1 MEGNTYDILQTERLI
16 RFGEEA
22 AGKDRKE
29 ALMILNHKEA
39 IQYVVDNLDEIG
51 LRRPDLFAIHAL
63 LSDGLL
69 ADPAMSGRLRA
80 MQVGIS
86 HSSYRP
92 LDDAV
97 AIAEEFDILLYKAA
111 QITDPFEQS
120 FFLLVHIPYLQ
131 AFAHVNK
138 RTSRVASNI
147 PLLKSDLAPMSFTT
161 MDDSD
166 YIDGLIGVYELN
178 NVALLREVY
187 MDAYLASAEK
197 YRILR
202 AEVESPEKA
211 ALAYRE
217 CVCAAV
223 RRCILEFKEFRNDAV
238 DEMALDAGV
247 PDADRADVVA
257 YVREQIAG
265 LHEGNV
271 IRYRLKSD
279 DLKGVSLR

>member
-80 MQVGIS
+80 MPVGIS

-97 AIAEEFDILLYKAA
+97 AIAEEFDILL
-111 QITDPFEQS
+111 
-120 FFLLVHIPYLQ
+120 
-131 AFAHVNK
+131 
-138 RTSRVASNI
+138 
-147 PLLKSDLAPMSFTT
+147 
-161 MDDSD
+161 
-166 YIDGLIGVYELN
+166 
-178 NVALLREVY
+178 
-187 MDAYLASAEK
+187 
-197 YRILR
+197 
-202 AEVESPEKA
+202 
-211 ALAYRE
+211 
-217 CVCAAV
+217 
-223 RRCILEFKEFRNDAV
+223 
-238 DEMALDAGV
+238 
-247 PDADRADVVA
+247 
-257 YVREQIAG
+257 
-265 LHEGNV
+265 
-271 IRYRLKSD
+271 
-279 DLKGVSLR
+279 